1 MEAER
6 DVDSLLEKY
15 GCSKL
20 ATLISAIGAMT
31 RYGGVAAIF
40 AGEAIGAG
48 VVIVAVGVGM
58 HFLAEHV
65 NESKEE
71 RIRRSGR

>member
-1 MEAER
+1 MWF
-6 DVDSLLEKY
+6 LLWKKY

-20 ATLISAIGAMT
+20 ASLISAIGALI

-48 VVIVAVGVGM
+48 IVIVAVGVGM

-65 NESKEE
+65 NESKEA
-71 RIRRSGR
+71 RIRKSGR